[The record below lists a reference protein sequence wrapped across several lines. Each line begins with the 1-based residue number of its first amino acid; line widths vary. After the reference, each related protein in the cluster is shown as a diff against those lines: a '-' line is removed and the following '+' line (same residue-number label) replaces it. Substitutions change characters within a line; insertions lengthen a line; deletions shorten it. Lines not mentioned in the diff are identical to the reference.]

1 MNIKLERAM
10 WKLEERLYPIVPKPL
25 KIILKK
31 RDVQR
36 YSYRT
41 VKVLGEWYLVE
52 DCSWC
57 GKEVG
62 KVSVRDLVESK
73 QTKYSLY
80 CTECDEKLSN
90 LSTAKR
96 RSGL

>member
-31 RDVQR
+31 REVQR

-41 VKVLGEWYLVE
+41 VNVLGEWYLVA
-52 DCSWC
+52 DCFCC
-57 GKEVG
+57 GGEVG
-62 KVSVRDLVESK
+62 KVSVKDIVEGK

-80 CTECDEKLSN
+80 CTKCEEKQ
-90 LSTAKR
+90 R
-96 RSGL
+96 RRA